1 MNKITLIIILSILSS
16 SCSSLLKGQ
25 SQSVK
30 LIDNRNEIYLVT
42 CSGPA
47 ETMGVCYEKAHETC
61 NRRLKVLSEKIGS
74 TGIDRELKF
83 QCIK

>member
-1 MNKITLIIILSILSS
+1 MNKITLIIVLSILST

-30 LIDNRNEIYLVT
+30 LIDNRNEIYLVA

-61 NRRLKVLSEKIGS
+61 NRRLKILSEKIGS

>member
-1 MNKITLIIILSILSS
+1 MKKVTLILVLSILSA

-25 SQSVK
+25 GQPVK
-30 LIDNRNEIYLVT
+30 MIDNRNEIYSVT

-47 ETMGVCYEKAHETC
+47 ETMGVCYEKAQETC
-61 NRRLKVLSEKIGS
+61 NRRLKILNEKIGS

>member
-1 MNKITLIIILSILSS
+1 MKNLILIVVLSLLSS

-25 SQSVK
+25 SQPVK

-47 ETMGVCYEKAHETC
+47 ETMGVCYEKAQETC
-61 NRRLKVLSEKIGS
+61 NRRLKILNEKIGS

>member
-1 MNKITLIIILSILSS
+1 MKKFMLILVLSILSS

-25 SQSVK
+25 SQPVK

-47 ETMGVCYEKAHETC
+47 ETMGVCYEKVKETC
-61 NRRLKVLSEKIGS
+61 NRQFKILSETIDS
-74 TGIDRELKF
+74 RGIHREVKF
-83 QCIK
+83 QCIN

>member
-1 MNKITLIIILSILSS
+1 MKNLILIVVLSLLSS

-25 SQSVK
+25 SQPVK

-47 ETMGVCYEKAHETC
+47 ETMGVCYEKAKETC
-61 NRRLKVLSEKIGS
+61 NSELKILSETTGS
-74 TGIDRELKF
+74 TGIHRELKF